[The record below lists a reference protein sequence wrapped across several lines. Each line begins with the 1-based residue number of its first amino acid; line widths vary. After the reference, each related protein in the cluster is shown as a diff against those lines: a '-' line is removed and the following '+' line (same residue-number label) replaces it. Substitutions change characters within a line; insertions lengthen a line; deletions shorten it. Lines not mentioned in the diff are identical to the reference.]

1 MADSKL
7 GSLIDNDIQ
16 DIIRTEN
23 PYKQNRQFS
32 LILHTPYKDIDIK
45 FLKLMETLRNYS
57 KYIGDVIITT
67 FNMLGGDFV
76 YDVYPY
82 RDNLELTI
90 EEIDP
95 TTNSITATNRYK
107 FVLVNNN
114 ANVYGSKYSAATQD
128 DLNKTELVK
137 LEGQCIDRVV
147 EGMRLL
153 QVEGIYENSTLKD
166 IMLAE
171 LKEKISS
178 LKIDGEEP
186 KVNIDIVEPNNNNII
201 QQMIIP
207 AGIYALDFPT
217 YLQNTIYGV
226 YNSGIGTYIQRK
238 DNEITLYVYPL
249 YDINRFDQVEEKIMA
264 FFTTSMKFNAID
276 NTFKKDGDV
285 LKILVGTTLRSLDD
299 AENTFMSEGSGFI
312 RVLPEQMM
320 NRNALVTNDSINLD
334 STTQLEG
341 TKFKDRKDGAEKPIF
356 VGNESNMY
364 KHRSMINRNSVGTY
378 QFQWHYSNPDDI
390 YPGMPI
396 QYMYEDGNGEITKL
410 EGIVQATFTQYDK
423 AYDTTSTMITFF
435 AKKPIVYNEEPYEE

>member
-1 MADSKL
+1 M
-7 GSLIDNDIQ
+7 
-16 DIIRTEN
+16 
-23 PYKQNRQFS
+23 
-32 LILHTPYKDIDIK
+32 
-45 FLKLMETLRNYS
+45 
-57 KYIGDVIITT
+57 
-67 FNMLGGDFV
+67 
-76 YDVYPY
+76 
-82 RDNLELTI
+82 
-90 EEIDP
+90 
-95 TTNSITATNRYK
+95 
-107 FVLVNNN
+107 
-114 ANVYGSKYSAATQD
+114 
-128 DLNKTELVK
+128 
-137 LEGQCIDRVV
+137 
-147 EGMRLL
+147 
-153 QVEGIYENSTLKD
+153 
-166 IMLAE
+166 
-171 LKEKISS
+171 
-178 LKIDGEEP
+178 
-186 KVNIDIVEPNNNNII
+186 
-201 QQMIIP
+201 
-207 AGIYALDFPT
+207 
-217 YLQNTIYGV
+217 
-226 YNSGIGTYIQRK
+226 
-238 DNEITLYVYPL
+238 YVYPL